1 MIRRVHREYVVGLAG
16 PRTLLLQ
23 ATHPVAFAGFFA
35 HTGALD
41 EPYERLAR
49 TAQVMDTIMF
59 GPRERADRMTRRV
72 RAMHKRVRGEMAEP
86 AGRFPAGTPYA
97 ADDPELLLWI
107 LAAIVDSSL
116 LVYGKYVRR
125 LSPDERDAYW
135 QDYKLIGRQ
144 FGLTDD
150 QMPATI
156 EGFDAYMRG
165 MLESGDLHIT
175 PQAREL
181 AIEIVMHPPV
191 PLKVRPL
198 LELANQITVGLLPP
212 DIRRQYGLSWDPAR
226 ALALHGGAEYVK
238 RIVVPLLP
246 RREPAAIGSLVASVM
261 PVLVLLGIV
270 RVDEAGIAAVIVAVN
285 TIVGFYIR

>member
-1 MIRRVHREYVVGLAG
+1 MPPESYFTDDSMVRRVHREFVVGLAG

-49 TAQVMDTIMF
+49 TARVMDAITF
-59 GPRERADRMTRRV
+59 GPREAADRMTRRV
-72 RAMHKRVRGEMAEP
+72 RAMHKRVRGEMAEA

-150 QMPATI
+150 QMPETI
-156 EGFDAYMRG
+156 EDFDAYMRG

-212 DIRRQYGLSWDPAR
+212 DIRRGYGLSWDPAR
-226 ALALHGGAEYVK
+226 SVALHGGAEYVK
-238 RIVVPLLP
+238 RVVVPLLP
-246 RREPAAIGSLVASVM
+246 ERLRVTPRARRAAA
-261 PVLVLLGIV
+261 
-270 RVDEAGIAAVIVAVN
+270 
-285 TIVGFYIR
+285 